1 MAITHLPIRMQ
12 LGGFPMF
19 PPGMGPR
26 MGMPRGGMG
35 QVRRPPPPSDE
46 DEGGR
51 RAPTPYS
58 LEDLSPRHFQAPR
71 APNLFVGGPSV
82 YNPFQSFPSFGGYGG
97 TLPQVPRYG
106 GRTGGPFGPPPPPRG
121 YPMGGGMPGFGRDA
135 RPFRPRLRPQA
146 PQFDFD
152 EDQLRS
158 FFQNM
163 MGPQDTSEM
172 TALQDRI
179 KELEGQISGF
189 QTPGGVEEETTVTET
204 ETTPTP
210 TPTPTPQVPTP
221 TPQEPAWQLPPEI
234 QEQIDALQVDIP
246 NGNIPG
252 LPGFGGL
259 GVTAS
264 SLAPGVIPEG
274 VVDPKGFWDRLAA
287 QAPRTGID
295 TSAIEEYMNR
305 PAEEF
310 SLGDSAWDFDPPRV
324 GPPGTTITP
333 PDFPMQPLPISQQP
347 IPTGPQ
353 LDVLPRPPEA
363 PVMPPIPTG
372 GPPPIDTLPPRI
384 PFGPGHP
391 LFDPKRED
399 RGSVVPR
406 MLPPIEQF
414 GGTVIP
420 RMPQQPGPK
429 IRPRPIPPGG
439 RGPGAPPNISR
450 QPRVNMEQLLAGLG
464 GLGPGGP

>member
-26 MGMPRGGMG
+26 IGMPRGGMG

-82 YNPFQSFPSFGGYGG
+82 YDPSQSFPSFGGYGG
-97 TLPQVPRYG
+97 NLPQVPRYG

-121 YPMGGGMPGFGRDA
+121 YPMGGGMPGFGPGA
-135 RPFRPRLRPQA
+135 MPFRPRPRPQA

-158 FFQNM
+158 FFQQM

-210 TPTPTPQVPTP
+210 TPTPEVPIPTPQVPTP
-221 TPQEPAWQLPPEI
+221 QEPTWQLPPEI

-246 NGNIPG
+246 NINLPG
-252 LPGFGGL
+252 LGRTEPNGDLRLWPGGRPDWQDFSTGG
-259 GVTAS
+259 TEIN
-264 SLAPGVIPEG
+264 APVMPPIPTGPQFTPIQQEVRG
-274 VVDPKGFWDRLAA
+274 MDRFTPEQIEAIKN
-287 QAPRTGID
+287 AP
-295 TSAIEEYMNR
+295 
-305 PAEEF
+305 PAELHRETMPF
-310 SLGDSAWDFDPPRV
+310 LPSPP
-324 GPPGTTITP
+324 
-333 PDFPMQPLPISQQP
+333 L
-347 IPTGPQ
+347 PTGPQ

-363 PVMPPIPTG
+363 PVMPPLPRG
-372 GPPPIDTLPPRI
+372 GPPPIDTLPRRI

-391 LFDPKRED
+391 LFDPPRED

-439 RGPGAPPNISR
+439 RGPGAPINIPR
-450 QPRVNMEQLLAGLG
+450 QPRINMEQLLAGLG

>member
-19 PPGMGPR
+19 PPGMGPSI
-26 MGMPRGGMG
+26 GMPRGGMG
-35 QVRRPPPPSDE
+35 QVRRPPPPSDA

-97 TLPQVPRYG
+97 NLPQVPRYG
-106 GRTGGPFGPPPPPRG
+106 GRTGGSFGPPPPPRG
-121 YPMGGGMPGFGRDA
+121 YPMGGGMPGFGPGA
-135 RPFRPRLRPQA
+135 MPFRPRPRPQA

-158 FFQNM
+158 FFQQM

-204 ETTPTP
+204 ETIPTP

-221 TPQEPAWQLPPEI
+221 TPQDAAWQLPPEI

-246 NGNIPG
+246 NINLPGLGRTEPNGELPSSTIGNI
-252 LPGFGGL
+252 L
-259 GVTAS
+259 
-264 SLAPGVIPEG
+264 
-274 VVDPKGFWDRLAA
+274 
-287 QAPRTGID
+287 
-295 TSAIEEYMNR
+295 
-305 PAEEF
+305 
-310 SLGDSAWDFDPPRV
+310 
-324 GPPGTTITP
+324 
-333 PDFPMQPLPISQQP
+333 
-347 IPTGPQ
+347 
-353 LDVLPRPPEA
+353 
-363 PVMPPIPTG
+363 PPIPEFDLTPSDAG
-372 GPPPIDTLPPRI
+372 GGMIEEGPPQLSMEELEAMRQDIYVPGSHATWNRMGINPPPAPPAFDRFGIGSGAGFADDRVPTTTPPVALPPIDTLPPPI

-391 LFDPKRED
+391 LFDPPRED
-399 RGSVVPR
+399 RGSVV
-406 MLPPIEQF
+406 
-414 GGTVIP
+414 P

-429 IRPRPIPPGG
+429 IRPRPRPPGG
-439 RGPGAPPNISR
+439 RGPGAPINIPR
-450 QPRVNMEQLLAGLG
+450 QPRINMEQLLAGLG